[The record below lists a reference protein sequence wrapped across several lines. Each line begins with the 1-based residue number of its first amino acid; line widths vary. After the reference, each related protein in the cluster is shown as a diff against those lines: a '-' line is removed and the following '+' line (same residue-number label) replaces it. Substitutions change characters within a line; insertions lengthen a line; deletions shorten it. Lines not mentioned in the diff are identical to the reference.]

1 MSIDSQEK
9 KKEKTKMNTAMA
21 VNTSNMIP
29 LAMSAFQ
36 DIPLNRIQESTTNPR
51 RTFDETKLAELAGN
65 IRQHGVLQPV
75 LVRPLPGGEDGF
87 FELVAGARRYR
98 ASRMAERETIPATV
112 RELTD
117 TECLELQL
125 IENLQRADVHELDEA
140 RGYAALMQ
148 LQPDTY
154 TVETLAEKIGRSEK
168 YVYARLRLTHLVEE
182 VQQAFYSGKL
192 TVAHA
197 FEIARLQP
205 NDQQRALAGC
215 FPNHRTAAALLKDKK
230 AETVV
235 TVRELREWIESEI
248 HLDLTNAPFDPQD
261 ETLLPAAGSCAACPK
276 RTGNNPLLF
285 PEIRLKSICTDRVCY
300 RAKVEALVQ
309 IRTKPLEAAGEKPL
323 RVSHAPSW
331 QVKQRNADVLY
342 EGHYRTVKKAECPQT
357 KPAVVIDG
365 ADAGKVLHVCRDE
378 QCKVH
383 ARVTHYEPSPKERA
397 ARAKELLAERT
408 EKLTRV
414 RILNAIRKKLP
425 AMLARPDLEMAAL
438 DYFERLGHDNQ
449 RRLCR
454 IYGWEEKKTKTSWGG
469 NCVDYK
475 TITGKAVREMST
487 LDVQHF
493 LVACA
498 LVSDLY
504 CPGYNPRQPLAKDSN
519 LAQAASRYKIDTAKL
534 ATEVRTEL
542 SKKKEQSEA
551 GKTSAKNDKQ
561 AKRK

>member
-1 MSIDSQEK
+1 VNVS
-9 KKEKTKMNTAMA
+9 NT
-21 VNTSNMIP
+21 IP
-29 LAMSAFQ
+29 PAMSAFQ
-36 DIPLNRIQESTTNPR
+36 DIPLNRVQESKTNPR

-75 LVRPLPGGEDGF
+75 LVRPLPDGGEGF
-87 FELVAGARRYR
+87 YELVAGARRYR
-98 ASRMAERETIPATV
+98 ASQLAGRKTIPATV

-117 TECLELQL
+117 TQCLELQL

-148 LQPDTY
+148 LQPDIY

-168 YVYARLRLTHLVEE
+168 YVYARLRLTHLVED
-182 VQQAFYSGKL
+182 VQQAFYAGKL

-205 NDQQRALAGC
+205 TDQQRALAGC

-230 AETVV
+230 AEAAV

-285 PEIRLKSICTDRVCY
+285 PEVRQKSICTDRACY

-309 IRTKPLEAAGEKPL
+309 IRMKPLEAAGEKPL
-323 RVSHAPSW
+323 RVSHAPAW
-331 QVKQRNADVLY
+331 QVKQRNPDVLY

-357 KPAVVIDG
+357 RPAVVMDG
-365 ADAGKVLHVCRDE
+365 TDAGKVLHVCRDE
-378 QCKVH
+378 KCSVH
-383 ARVTHYEPSPKERA
+383 ARVSSYQPTQQERA
-397 ARAKELLAERT
+397 ARVKELLAERV
-408 EKLTRV
+408 EKESRL
-414 RILNAIRKKLP
+414 RILYAVRKKLP
-425 AMLARPDLEMAAL
+425 RTLSRPDLEMAVL
-438 DYFERLGHDNQ
+438 DYFERLGHDNH

-454 IYGWEEKKTKTSWGG
+454 VYGWAEEKSKASWGG
-469 NCVDYK
+469 STVDYK
-475 TITGKAVREMST
+475 AIARKAVPGMSVPE
-487 LDVQHF
+487 VQHF
-493 LVACA
+493 LVICS

-504 CPGYNPRQPLAKDSN
+504 CPGDNPRETLARDSN
-519 LAQAASRYKIDTAKL
+519 LAQAARRYKIDTAKL
-534 ATEVRTEL
+534 T
-542 SKKKEQSEA
+542 SEA
-551 GKTSAKNDKQ
+551 REDLIE
-561 AKRK
+561 KRKKNQTGGSAATTVKPTKQK